1 MVFLEEDYNTFYYI
15 KYGRLSK
22 SNKSSF
28 TCCLNIC
35 CSRISSLCSLCIS
48 NVAPNITFSA
58 SGDRSE
64 HIAQPNIL

>member
-15 KYGRLSK
+15 IRLSK
-22 SNKSSF
+22 LNKPSF

-35 CSRISSLCSLCIS
+35 CSRISSLCSRCIS